1 MSVNPH
7 MVREIL
13 RGIPGRWGPA
23 ILVSLEDGPKRSA
36 ELRRSTSPTL
46 DWRGFIDT
54 IDRLMARGIIVR
66 REHRN
71 LPTGADG
78 PERGEDLALHVPA
91 DAARPDEV
99 WYELTGTGRSVLEL
113 LADVET
119 WARDHP
125 TDAARLRLTPE
136 NRDCPGGEWIE

>member
-1 MSVNPH
+1 MSVDPFT
-7 MVREIL
+7 VREIL
-13 RGIPGRWGPA
+13 QGIPGRWGPA
-23 ILVSLEDGPKRSA
+23 VLVNLEDGPKHSA
-36 ELRRSTSPTL
+36 ELRRAISPTL

-66 REHRN
+66 RERRN
-71 LPTGADG
+71 LPAAADV
-78 PERGEDLALHVPA
+78 PEGSGHLALHVPA

-113 LADVET
+113 LADVEA

-125 TDAARLRLTPE
+125 TDAARLCLGADLP
-136 NRDCPGGEWIE
+136 RDNGTTGA

>member
-1 MSVNPH
+1 MSVNPFT
-7 MVREIL
+7 VREVL

-23 ILVSLEDGPKRSA
+23 ILVNLEDGPKRSA
-36 ELRRSTSPTL
+36 ELRRSISPTL

-66 REHRN
+66 RECHN
-71 LPTGADG
+71 LPAADR
-78 PERGEDLALHVPA
+78 PERSGHQALHV
-91 DAARPDEV
+91 DQARPDEV
-99 WYELTGTGRSVLEL
+99 WYELTGTGRSVLQL

-125 TDAARLRLTPE
+125 TDAARLRLDAYPE
-136 NRDCPGGEWIE
+136 ADDSTTGA